1 MTWWLTHIALY
12 AVTLCTA
19 VGAGVIL
26 TLICLFMPG
35 LRL

>member
-1 MTWWLTHIALY
+1 MTWWLTHTVIYFADLM
-12 AVTLCTA
+12 TA
-19 VGAGVIL
+19 IGVSIIL